1 MKKSEI
7 LKLLYVTK
15 DYSKLK
21 KICSK
26 HNDDEW
32 YKNILAKVFF
42 NEQKY
47 NEAAKLFYEM
57 KMFYESGYCLLMQG
71 DLFNAKRLWD
81 TLDDSKP
88 IYLWGKSLLGF
99 IEKKPAEIPTYFQI
113 RNFLEQDLDAL
124 LTAKLTNYAEN
135 LINSIDLIAQVNSE
149 SYKYMA
155 RVLFNHKYFDISK
168 SFLQQSKD
176 IYYKDPETH
185 FLLAKI
191 CLEKNEIEEAKT
203 SLNDAI
209 RVNEDYFPAK
219 NLLLKIK

>member
-1 MKKSEI
+1 MKKNEI

-15 DYSKLK
+15 DYTKLK

-26 HNDDEW
+26 HEDPW
-32 YKNILAKVFF
+32 HKNVLAKVFF

-47 NEAAKLFYEM
+47 TDAAKLFYNM

-71 DLFNAKRLWD
+71 DFFNAKRLWD
-81 TLDDSKP
+81 KLDDSKP

-99 IEKKPAEIPTYFQI
+99 IEKKPEQLPTYFQI

-124 LTAKLTNYAEN
+124 LTANLTTYAEN
-135 LINSIDLIAQVNSE
+135 LINSIDILAQINSE

-168 SFLQQSKD
+168 NFLEQSKD

-185 FLLAKI
+185 FLLARI
-191 CLEKNEIEEAKT
+191 YLEKNDTQEAKKA
-203 SLNDAI
+203 LNTAI
-209 RVNEDYFPAK
+209 EVNEDYFPAR

>member
-1 MKKSEI
+1 MKKNEI
-7 LKLLYVTK
+7 LKLLYVSK

-26 HNDDEW
+26 HEDSW
-32 YKNILAKVFF
+32 HKNILAKVFF

-47 NEAAKLFYEM
+47 TDAAKLFYHM

-71 DLFNAKRLWD
+71 DLFNTKRLWD
-81 TLDDSKP
+81 KLDDSKP

-99 IEKKPAEIPTYFQI
+99 IEKKPEQLPTYFQI

-124 LTAKLTNYAEN
+124 LTANLTSYAEN
-135 LINSIDLIAQVNSE
+135 LINSIDVLAQINSE

-155 RVLFNHKYFDISK
+155 RVLFNHSYYDISK
-168 SFLQQSKD
+168 NFLEQSKD

-191 CLEKNEIEEAKT
+191 HLEKNEPKEAKKALET
-203 SLNDAI
+203 AI
-209 RVNEDYFPAK
+209 EVNEDYFPAR

>member
-1 MKKSEI
+1 MKKNEI

-15 DYSKLK
+15 DYPKLK

-26 HNDDEW
+26 HEDSW
-32 YKNILAKVFF
+32 HKNILAKVFF

-47 NEAAKLFYEM
+47 TDAAKLFYHM

-71 DLFNAKRLWD
+71 DLYNAKRLWD
-81 TLDDSKP
+81 KLDDSKP
-88 IYLWGKSLLGF
+88 IYLWGKSLIGF
-99 IEKKPAEIPTYFQI
+99 IEKKPEQLPTYFQI

-124 LTAKLTNYAEN
+124 LTANLTTYAEN
-135 LINSIDLIAQVNSE
+135 LINSIDILAQINSE

-155 RVLFNHKYFDISK
+155 RVLYNHKYYDISK
-168 SFLQQSKD
+168 NFLEQSKD

-185 FLLAKI
+185 FLIAKI
-191 CLEKNEIEEAKT
+191 HMEKNETENAKT
-203 SLNDAI
+203 ALNTAI
-209 RVNEDYFPAK
+209 SVNEDYFPAR